1 MAVSARS
8 FRFVFLGGLFA
19 ATSVAA
25 GAFGAHALKSILDP
39 SMLAVYE
46 TAARYQMYH
55 ALGLF
60 VVAWL
65 VRETDDSLAV
75 KAGWLFCIGILL
87 FSGSLY
93 RGAGGNQVDGGDDS
107 LRRCLLYFRMGLCGL
122 DRLARGTCS
131 VMLATW

>member
-65 VRETDDSLAV
+65 LIALVGYMWGLESAKL
-75 KAGWLFCIGILL
+75 
-87 FSGSLY
+87 SG
-93 RGAGGNQVDGGDDS
+93 
-107 LRRCLLYFRMGLCGL
+107 
-122 DRLARGTCS
+122 
-131 VMLATW
+131 

>member
-1 MAVSARS
+1 
-8 FRFVFLGGLFA
+8 
-19 ATSVAA
+19 
-25 GAFGAHALKSILDP
+25 
-39 SMLAVYE
+39 
-46 TAARYQMYH
+46 MYH

-93 RGAGGNQVDGGDDS
+93 IVALAGIKWMGALTPLGGISFISGWACVAWTAWRAGRVQ
-107 LRRCLLYFRMGLCGL
+107 
-122 DRLARGTCS
+122 
-131 VMLATW
+131 

>member
-1 MAVSARS
+1 MQATTPS
-8 FRFVFLGGLFA
+8 FRFAFLGALSAGSA
-19 ATSVAA
+19 VAA

-39 SMLAVYE
+39 AMLAVYE

-65 VRETDDSLAV
+65 CRETNSPLAS
-75 KAGWLFCIGILL
+75 KAGWLFCAGTLL

-93 RGAGGNQVDGGDDS
+93 LVALAGIKWMGALTPLGGVSFISGWACVAWTAWRAG
-107 LRRCLLYFRMGLCGL
+107 RP
-122 DRLARGTCS
+122 
-131 VMLATW
+131 

>member
-1 MAVSARS
+1 MPVSTRPLFFACA
-8 FRFVFLGGLFA
+8 GALFA

-25 GAFGAHALKSILDP
+25 GAFGAHALKSTLDP
-39 SMLAVYE
+39 SMLAVFE

-65 VRETDDSLAV
+65 CRETEHPLAM
-75 KAGWLFCIGILL
+75 KAGWLLCTGIVL

-93 RGAGGNQVDGGDDS
+93 LVALAGITWMGALTPLGGVSFIGGW
-107 LRRCLLYFRMGLCGL
+107 
-122 DRLARGTCS
+122 TC
-131 VMLATW
+131 VALVAWRAGRTQ

>member
-1 MAVSARS
+1 MAYSARS
-8 FRFVFLGGLFA
+8 FMFAMLGAVFA
-19 ATSVAA
+19 ATAVAA

-39 SMLAVYE
+39 SMLAAFE

-65 VRETDDSLAV
+65 LRETNSLLAV

-93 RGAGGNQVDGGDDS
+93 VVALTGIKWMGALTPLGGVSFIGGWICVAWTAWRAGRDQ
-107 LRRCLLYFRMGLCGL
+107 
-122 DRLARGTCS
+122 
-131 VMLATW
+131 

>member
-65 VRETDDSLAV
+65 VRETDD
-75 KAGWLFCIGILL
+75 
-87 FSGSLY
+87 
-93 RGAGGNQVDGGDDS
+93 DS

>member
-1 MAVSARS
+1 MPVSTRPLFFACA
-8 FRFVFLGGLFA
+8 GALFA

-39 SMLAVYE
+39 SALAVFE

-65 VRETDDSLAV
+65 WRETEHPLAI
-75 KAGWLFCIGILL
+75 KAGWLLCSGILL

-93 RGAGGNQVDGGDDS
+93 LVALAGIKWMGALTPVGGVSFLGGW
-107 LRRCLLYFRMGLCGL
+107 
-122 DRLARGTCS
+122 TCAAL
-131 VMLATW
+131 VAWRAGRTQ

>member
-65 VRETDDSLAV
+65 VRETEDSLA
-75 KAGWLFCIGILL
+75 ALL
-87 FSGSLY
+87 HRDSLVQRQFVY

>member
-1 MAVSARS
+1 MSS
-8 FRFVFLGGLFA
+8 TPTFRFAFLGALCA
-19 ATSVAA
+19 ASAVAA

-39 SMLAVYE
+39 AMLAVYE

-65 VRETDDSLAV
+65 SRETQSPIAT
-75 KAGWLFCIGILL
+75 KAGWFFCAGILL

-93 RGAGGNQVDGGDDS
+93 IVALAGIKWMGALTPLGGVSFISGWA
-107 LRRCLLYFRMGLCGL
+107 CLAWTAWRAG
-122 DRLARGTCS
+122 RP
-131 VMLATW
+131 

>member
-1 MAVSARS
+1 MHQSMPS
-8 FRFVFLGGLFA
+8 FRFAFLGALFA
-19 ATSVAA
+19 ASAVAA

-39 SMLAVYE
+39 AMLAVYE

-65 VRETDDSLAV
+65 LRETHSPLAV
-75 KAGWLFCIGILL
+75 KAGWLLCAGILL

-93 RGAGGNQVDGGDDS
+93 LVALAGIKWMGALTPLGGVSFISGWACIAWTAW
-107 LRRCLLYFRMGLCGL
+107 RA
-122 DRLARGTCS
+122 DRAQ
-131 VMLATW
+131 

>member
-1 MAVSARS
+1 LSARS
-8 FRFVFLGGLFA
+8 FRFVVLGGLFA
-19 ATSVAA
+19 AASVAA

-46 TAARYQMYH
+46 TAARYQLYH

-93 RGAGGNQVDGGDDS
+93 IVALAGIKWMGGIDS
-107 LRRCLLYFRMGLCGL
+107 PRRYLLYFRMGLCGL
-122 DRLARGTCS
+122 DRLACGTCS
-131 VMLATW
+131 VMLATG

>member
-1 MAVSARS
+1 MPVSTRPLFFACA
-8 FRFVFLGGLFA
+8 GALFA

-25 GAFGAHALKSILDP
+25 GAFGAHALKSTLDP
-39 SMLAVYE
+39 SMLAVFE

-65 VRETDDSLAV
+65 WRETEHPLAM
-75 KAGWLFCIGILL
+75 KAGWLLCTGIVL

-93 RGAGGNQVDGGDDS
+93 LVALAGITWMGALTPLGGVSFIGGW
-107 LRRCLLYFRMGLCGL
+107 
-122 DRLARGTCS
+122 TC
-131 VMLATW
+131 VVLVAWRAGRTQ

>member
-60 VVAWL
+60 VGAWL
-65 VRETDDSLAV
+65 VRETEDSLAV

-93 RGAGGNQVDGGDDS
+93 IVALAGIKWMGAMTPFGGVSFISGWACVAWTAWRAERVQ
-107 LRRCLLYFRMGLCGL
+107 
-122 DRLARGTCS
+122 
-131 VMLATW
+131 

>member
-1 MAVSARS
+1 MPVSMRPL
-8 FRFVFLGGLFA
+8 RFACLGALFA

-39 SMLAVYE
+39 SLLAVFE

-65 VRETDDSLAV
+65 YRETAHPLAI
-75 KAGWLFCIGILL
+75 KAGWLLCTGIVL

-93 RGAGGNQVDGGDDS
+93 LVALAGIKWMGALTPLGGVSFIGGW
-107 LRRCLLYFRMGLCGL
+107 
-122 DRLARGTCS
+122 TCMAL
-131 VMLATW
+131 VAWRAGRTQ